1 MENTLIIHQEIK
13 KKLHDF
19 YESNRIPHIIF
30 YGPSGCGKQT
40 LIREFLQKVYRNIE
54 NVVKNN
60 VMYVNC
66 AHGKGIKFIRE
77 DLKFF
82 AKTNVQFN
90 GGYSFKS
97 VILLNA
103 DNLTIDAQSA
113 LRRCIEQF
121 SQNTRF
127 FIIVENKQRLLHPII
142 SRFCNIYV
150 PFPII
155 KGKPTNLHQYFIS
168 QRCNQDQI
176 QLIQELIGSLITKK
190 KYTHKELIG
199 ICETMY
205 DNAICCHDLVQYICN
220 CTFWT
225 SKEKSIL
232 SMCFLKIRLEF
243 RCEKMLMLYLLDFVM
258 YRIND
263 PLHEI
268 TFL

>member
-1 MENTLIIHQEIK
+1 MENALIIHQPIK
-13 KKLHDF
+13 RKLHDF
-19 YESNRIPHIIF
+19 YETNRIPHIIF

-40 LIREFLQKVYRNIE
+40 IVKEFLKKIYRSNE
-54 NVVKNN
+54 EMVKNN

-82 AKTNVQFN
+82 AKTNVQLN

-142 SRFCNIYV
+142 SRFCIIYV
-150 PFPII
+150 PYPII
-155 KGKPTNLHQYFIS
+155 KGIPTNLHKYHIDEQYKLS
-168 QRCNQDQI
+168 QTATMEHF
-176 QLIQELIGSLITKK
+176 LSGLITKPV
-190 KYTHKELIG
+190 YTHEEIIRLCEEMYAQAISCNELVSW
-199 ICETMY
+199 
-205 DNAICCHDLVQYICN
+205 VQKSSM
-220 CTFWT
+220 WT
-225 SKEKSIL
+225 EKQKSSF
-232 SMCFLKIRLEF
+232 SMCFLKVKPEF
-243 RCEKMLMLYLLDFVM
+243 RCEKLLMLYMLDFLF
-258 YRIND
+258 YRSNK

-268 TFL
+268 SFL

>member
-40 LIREFLQKVYRNIE
+40 LIREFLKKVYRNIE

-127 FIIVENKQRLLHPII
+127 FIVVENKQRLLHPII

-168 QRCNQDQI
+168 QKCNQDQV
-176 QLIQELIGSLITKK
+176 QLIQDLIGSLITKK
-190 KYTHKELIG
+190 KYTHKEIIE

-220 CTFWT
+220 CKFWT

-258 YRIND
+258 YRIHD

>member
-220 CTFWT
+220 CKFWT

>member
-1 MENTLIIHQEIK
+1 
-13 KKLHDF
+13 
-19 YESNRIPHIIF
+19 
-30 YGPSGCGKQT
+30 
-40 LIREFLQKVYRNIE
+40 
-54 NVVKNN
+54 
-60 VMYVNC
+60 MYVNC
-66 AHGKGIKFIRE
+66 AHGKVIKFIRE

-90 GGYSFKS
+90 CGYSFKS

-121 SQNTRF
+121 CQNTRF

-220 CTFWT
+220 CKFWT

>member
-1 MENTLIIHQEIK
+1 
-13 KKLHDF
+13 
-19 YESNRIPHIIF
+19 
-30 YGPSGCGKQT
+30 
-40 LIREFLQKVYRNIE
+40 
-54 NVVKNN
+54 
-60 VMYVNC
+60 MYVNC

-113 LRRCIEQF
+113 LRRCIEQY

-168 QRCNQDQI
+168 QKCNQDQV

-258 YRIND
+258 YRIHD